1 MTTTSM
7 QRLLAG
13 VLATALTAL
22 SGSAM
27 AEEEKILN
35 VYNWSDYIAEDT
47 IANFEE
53 RTGIEVNYDV
63 FDSNEVLEA
72 KLLAGN
78 TGYDIVV
85 PSASFMERQI
95 QAGVFS
101 KLDQTALSNRG
112 NLDPDIMTRVALHDP
127 DNAHAVP
134 YMWGTTGIGYNEAL
148 VGEALK
154 DAPVDSWSLI
164 FDPAVVSRLANCGVT
179 LLDAPSE
186 VFSAALV
193 YLGKDANSEDLD
205 DLAAAEAVLAAIRP
219 HIRYIHSSQ
228 QINDLANGEICVA
241 MGWSG
246 DIMIAADRA
255 DEADNGIEI
264 SYSIPKE
271 GTIIWFDMLAIP
283 TDAPHPAN
291 AHLFI
296 DYLLEPEVIAEVSNY
311 VYYANPNSAA
321 TALVEEEI
329 IEDPGIYPT
338 DDVKAKLFP
347 DLAHTSKFTRLQTRA
362 WTRFKTGQ

>member
-7 QRLLAG
+7 QRLIAG
-13 VLATALTAL
+13 ALATALTAL
-22 SGSAM
+22 SGPAAG
-27 AEEEKILN
+27 AEEKVLN

-95 QAGVFS
+95 QAGVFRE
-101 KLDQTALSNRG
+101 LDQTALSHRG
-112 NLDPDIMTRVALHDP
+112 NLDPDIMARVALHDP
-127 DNAHAVP
+127 GNAHAIP

-148 VGEALK
+148 VAKALK
-154 DAPVDSWSLI
+154 DAPVDSWSML
-164 FDPAVVSRLANCGVT
+164 FDPAVVSKLADCGVT

-219 HIRYIHSSQ
+219 HVRYIHSSQ

-246 DIMIAADRA
+246 DVMIAADRA
-255 DEADNGIEI
+255 AEADNGIEI
-264 SYSIPKE
+264 SYTIPKE

-283 TDAPHPAN
+283 ADAPHPGN

-296 DYLLEPEVIAEVSNY
+296 NYLLEPEVIAEVSNY

-338 DDVKAKLFP
+338 AEVKAKLFP

>member
-1 MTTTSM
+1 MNSNTFAGRSGVGLAAVAL
-7 QRLLAG
+7 LLA
-13 VLATALTAL
+13 ATAE
-22 SGSAM
+22 
-27 AEEEKILN
+27 AEEEKVLN

-47 IANFEE
+47 IENFEA

-72 KLLAGN
+72 KLLAGS
-78 TGYDIVV
+78 TGYDVVV
-85 PSASFMERQI
+85 PSASFLERQI
-95 QAGVFS
+95 KAGVFRP
-101 KLDQTALSNRG
+101 LDQDALSNRG
-112 NLDPDIMTRVALHDP
+112 NLDPDIMARVALHDP

-134 YMWGTTGIGYNEAL
+134 YMWGTTGIGFNEAM
-148 VGEALK
+148 VAEALP
-154 DAPVDSWSLI
+154 DAPTDSWSLL
-164 FDPAVVSRLANCGVT
+164 FDPAVISKLADCGVT
-179 LLDAPSE
+179 LLDAPTE

-205 DLAAAEAVLAAIRP
+205 DLKAAEALLTSIRP
-219 HIRYIHSSQ
+219 YIRYIHSSQ

-255 DEADNGIEI
+255 AEAENGIEI
-264 SYSIPKE
+264 SYSIPSE

-283 TDAPHPAN
+283 NDAPHPGN

-296 DYLLEPEVIAEVSNY
+296 DYLLEPEVIAAVSNY
-311 VYYANPNSAA
+311 VYYANPNSAS
-321 TALVEEEI
+321 VEFVEAEI

-338 DDVKAKLFP
+338 PEVKAKLFP
-347 DLAHTSKFTRLQTRA
+347 DLSHTSSFTRSQTRA
-362 WTRFKTGQ
+362 WTRFKTGR

>member
-13 VLATALTAL
+13 ALATALTAL

>member
-1 MTTTSM
+1 MPSRQSNKTLIGT
-7 QRLLAG
+7 LA
-13 VLATALTAL
+13 AL
-22 SGSAM
+22 SILSVSSAS
-27 AEEEKILN
+27 AEEEQVLN
-35 VYNWSDYIAEDT
+35 VYNWSDYVAEDT
-47 IANFEE
+47 ISNFEE
-53 RTGIEVNYDV
+53 RTGIKVNYDV

-95 QAGVFS
+95 KAGVFR
-101 KLDQTALSNRG
+101 KLDRPALTNWD
-112 NLDPDIMTRVALHDP
+112 NLDPEIMARVALHDP
-127 DNAHAVP
+127 DNAHSLP
-134 YMWGTTGIGYNEAL
+134 LMWGTTGIGYNDAMVAKAL
-148 VGEALK
+148 P
-154 DAPVDSWSLI
+154 DAPVDSYAML
-164 FDPAVVSRLANCGVT
+164 FDPDVISKLASCGVT
-179 LLDAPSE
+179 LLDSPTE

-193 YLGKDANSEDLD
+193 YLGKDPNSEDLE
-205 DLAAAEAVLAAIRP
+205 DLKAAEEVLSKIRP

-255 DEADNGIEI
+255 EEADNGIEI
-264 SYSIPKE
+264 AYSIPEE

-283 TDAPHPAN
+283 SDAPHPGN

-296 DYLLEPEVIAEVSNY
+296 NYLLEPQVIADITDY
-311 VYYANPNSAA
+311 VYYANPNRASMP
-321 TALVEEEI
+321 LVDVEI
-329 IEDPGIYPT
+329 ADDPGIYPT
-338 DDVKAKLFP
+338 DAVKAKLFP
-347 DLAHTSKFTRLQTRA
+347 DLAHSSRFTRTQTRA